1 MYIKNLTRKID
12 IRISDEKYDK
22 LCEIAAIR
30 KIKVSELI
38 RYIISDYL
46 RKF

>member
-12 IRISDEKYDK
+12 IRISDEQYDK
-22 LCEIAAIR
+22 LCEIAATR

-46 RKF
+46 RK